1 MAQIKVKGIVIQQD
15 PMGEKDKR
23 LLVLTAD
30 MGKIPVLAKG
40 AKSQSGRFAAPSQLF
55 CYSSFVLDRGKT
67 FYYIKEYEILESF
80 YALRSNV
87 DVLAYASIMLE
98 LSRGFSIDGEDNSD
112 LVRLLLYGLHALE
125 QKDADP
131 YLIAQT
137 FMLRLMSD
145 SGFRPELDHCL
156 RCGRRYDQTEGWHFR
171 EEEGGLVCPACMG
184 TAQRSLRPGAIAAM
198 RYMIDAPVQKV
209 YKFTI
214 SDEIRQQIKQP
225 IRSYTVMNL
234 GMPLKSLAFA
244 ENVENMDLKTRP
256 VIDN

>member
-1 MAQIKVKGIVIQQD
+1 MRRTLALIILALCPLAAGAQT
-15 PMGEKDKR
+15 
-23 LLVLTAD
+23 LVQKAD
-30 MGKIPVLAKG
+30 SL
-40 AKSQSGRFAAPSQLF
+40 
-55 CYSSFVLDRGKT
+55 LDRHYHRITLHERGT
-67 FYYIKEYEILESF
+67 TLDVS
-80 YALRSNV
+80 ALPHGV
-87 DVLAYASIMLE
+87 
-98 LSRGFSIDGEDNSD
+98 
-112 LVRLLLYGLHALE
+112 
-125 QKDADP
+125 
-131 YLIAQT
+131 YL
-137 FMLRLMSD
+137 LRLMSD